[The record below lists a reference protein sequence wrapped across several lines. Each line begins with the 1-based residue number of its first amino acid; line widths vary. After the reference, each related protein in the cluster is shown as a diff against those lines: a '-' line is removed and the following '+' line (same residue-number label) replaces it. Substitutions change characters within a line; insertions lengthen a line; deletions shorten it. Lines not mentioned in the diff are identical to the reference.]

1 MGEDKSALSTEVHI
15 ICGPPGSGKTTFVQK
30 HMQPGDLIL
39 DMDAIV
45 AALTGN
51 KSTHPDYSN
60 VMNTALAV
68 RETIYK
74 SIESGKAGKRAFVIT
89 ATSDKQQ
96 VENLSRRLH
105 GSMHYMDTP
114 EAECIK
120 RICND
125 PTRPDKEKDRA
136 LVKRWFSVSKS
147 TEKGIPMNETVN
159 QETNGTAAAQQ
170 ENRTFTQ
177 DEVNAIVADRLTRE
191 RAKYADYD
199 DLKGKAGRADEADS
213 RAAALQQQ
221 LDAMKADN
229 DRREMKQRVSAATGV
244 PAALLTG
251 DTEESCTE
259 QAHEIMQFAAPS
271 YQAIPDGGTAGAV
284 GNYQDVFSPASDNAL
299 SNAFCR
305 DNKDKEKDNISSSTA
320 TAENDISAC
329 VQAYEQNIGPIA
341 RAAFDD
347 ISRQLADLPAD
358 LICEAIGEAALNNKR
373 SWNYVKAILK
383 RCREQNILS
392 VDAYR
397 AEKENHAAA
406 AAARAAPAA
415 RPQSK
420 QAAVRERLKKRLEE
434 MGGAQGDEPADNRIY
449 VEATELVAEPL
460 QGE

>member
-147 TEKGIPMNETVN
+147 TEKGIPMNETEN
-159 QETNGTAAAQQ
+159 MDINGTAPSRQ
-170 ENRTFTQ
+170 EERTFTQ
-177 DEVNAIVADRLTRE
+177 AELNAIVADRLARE

-199 DLKGKAGRADEADS
+199 KLKDKAGKAD
-213 RAAALQQQ
+213 ALQQQ
-221 LDAMKADN
+221 LDTLEADTARRAMKKKVAD
-229 DRREMKQRVSAATGV
+229 ATGV
-244 PAALLTG
+244 PEALLTG

-271 YQAIPDGGTAGAV
+271 YPAISDGGTAGAV
-284 GNYQDVFSPASDNAL
+284 GNYQDVFSPVSDKEL
-299 SNAFCR
+299 SKAFCR
-305 DNKDKEKDNISSSTA
+305 DNKHKPKP
-320 TAENDISAC
+320 
-329 VQAYEQNIGPIA
+329 YP
-341 RAAFDD
+341 
-347 ISRQLADLPAD
+347 P
-358 LICEAIGEAALNNKR
+358 
-373 SWNYVKAILK
+373 
-383 RCREQNILS
+383 
-392 VDAYR
+392 
-397 AEKENHAAA
+397 
-406 AAARAAPAA
+406 
-415 RPQSK
+415 
-420 QAAVRERLKKRLEE
+420 
-434 MGGAQGDEPADNRIY
+434 RIY
-449 VEATELVAEPL
+449 
-460 QGE
+460 

>member
-229 DRREMKQRVSAATGV
+229 DLREMKQRVSAATGV

-305 DNKDKEKDNISSSTA
+305 DNKHKPKP
-320 TAENDISAC
+320 
-329 VQAYEQNIGPIA
+329 YP
-341 RAAFDD
+341 
-347 ISRQLADLPAD
+347 P
-358 LICEAIGEAALNNKR
+358 
-373 SWNYVKAILK
+373 
-383 RCREQNILS
+383 
-392 VDAYR
+392 
-397 AEKENHAAA
+397 
-406 AAARAAPAA
+406 
-415 RPQSK
+415 
-420 QAAVRERLKKRLEE
+420 
-434 MGGAQGDEPADNRIY
+434 RIY
-449 VEATELVAEPL
+449 
-460 QGE
+460 

>member
-30 HMQPGDLIL
+30 HMQPGDLII

-147 TEKGIPMNETVN
+147 TEKGIPMNETEN
-159 QETNGTAAAQQ
+159 MDINGTAPSRQ
-170 ENRTFTQ
+170 EERTFTQ
-177 DEVNAIVADRLTRE
+177 AELNAIVADRLARE

-199 DLKGKAGRADEADS
+199 KLKDKAGKAD
-213 RAAALQQQ
+213 ALQQR
-221 LDAMKADN
+221 LDTLEADTARRAMKKKVAD
-229 DRREMKQRVSAATGV
+229 ATGV
-244 PAALLTG
+244 PEALLTG

-259 QAHEIMQFAAPS
+259 QAQEIMQFAAPS
-271 YQAIPDGGTAGAV
+271 YPAIPDGGTAGAV
-284 GNYQDVFSPASDNAL
+284 GNYQDVFSPASDKEL
-299 SNAFCR
+299 SKAFCR
-305 DNKDKEKDNISSSTA
+305 DNKHKPKP
-320 TAENDISAC
+320 
-329 VQAYEQNIGPIA
+329 YP
-341 RAAFDD
+341 
-347 ISRQLADLPAD
+347 P
-358 LICEAIGEAALNNKR
+358 
-373 SWNYVKAILK
+373 
-383 RCREQNILS
+383 
-392 VDAYR
+392 
-397 AEKENHAAA
+397 
-406 AAARAAPAA
+406 
-415 RPQSK
+415 
-420 QAAVRERLKKRLEE
+420 
-434 MGGAQGDEPADNRIY
+434 RIY
-449 VEATELVAEPL
+449 
-460 QGE
+460 

>member
-159 QETNGTAAAQQ
+159 QEVNGTAAAQQ
-170 ENRTFTQ
+170 EPRTFTQ

-199 DLKGKAGRADEADS
+199 DLKGKAGRA
-213 RAAALQQQ
+213 AALQQQ

-229 DRREMKQRVSAATGV
+229 DRREMKQRVSASTGV

-251 DTEESCTE
+251 ETEEACTA
-259 QAHEIMQFAAPS
+259 QAQEILKFSVPAYPNVR
-271 YQAIPDGGTAGAV
+271 DGGTAGAI
-284 GNYQDVFSPASDNAL
+284 GNIPASQRHTTDLSPAFS
-299 SNAFCR
+299 R
-305 DNKDKEKDNISSSTA
+305 GNKHTPKK
-320 TAENDISAC
+320 
-329 VQAYEQNIGPIA
+329 
-341 RAAFDD
+341 
-347 ISRQLADLPAD
+347 
-358 LICEAIGEAALNNKR
+358 
-373 SWNYVKAILK
+373 
-383 RCREQNILS
+383 
-392 VDAYR
+392 
-397 AEKENHAAA
+397 
-406 AAARAAPAA
+406 
-415 RPQSK
+415 PQFFS
-420 QAAVRERLKKRLEE
+420 
-434 MGGAQGDEPADNRIY
+434 Y
-449 VEATELVAEPL
+449 
-460 QGE
+460 

>member
-147 TEKGIPMNETVN
+147 TEKGIPMNETEN
-159 QETNGTAAAQQ
+159 MDINGTSPSRQ
-170 ENRTFTQ
+170 EERTFTQ
-177 DEVNAIVADRLTRE
+177 AELNAIVADRLARE

-199 DLKGKAGRADEADS
+199 KLKDKAGKAD
-213 RAAALQQQ
+213 ALQQQ
-221 LDAMKADN
+221 LDTLEADTARRAMKKKVAD
-229 DRREMKQRVSAATGV
+229 ATGV
-244 PAALLTG
+244 PEALLTG

-271 YQAIPDGGTAGAV
+271 YPAIPDGGTAGAV
-284 GNYQDVFSPASDNAL
+284 GNYQDVFSPASDKEL
-299 SNAFCR
+299 SKAFCR
-305 DNKDKEKDNISSSTA
+305 DNKHKPKP
-320 TAENDISAC
+320 
-329 VQAYEQNIGPIA
+329 YP
-341 RAAFDD
+341 
-347 ISRQLADLPAD
+347 P
-358 LICEAIGEAALNNKR
+358 
-373 SWNYVKAILK
+373 
-383 RCREQNILS
+383 
-392 VDAYR
+392 
-397 AEKENHAAA
+397 
-406 AAARAAPAA
+406 
-415 RPQSK
+415 
-420 QAAVRERLKKRLEE
+420 
-434 MGGAQGDEPADNRIY
+434 RIY
-449 VEATELVAEPL
+449 
-460 QGE
+460 

>member
-147 TEKGIPMNETVN
+147 TEKGIPMNETEN
-159 QETNGTAAAQQ
+159 MDINGTAPSRQ
-170 ENRTFTQ
+170 EERTFTQ
-177 DEVNAIVADRLTRE
+177 AELNAIVADRLARE
-191 RAKYADYD
+191 RAKYGDYD
-199 DLKGKAGRADEADS
+199 KLKDKAGKAD
-213 RAAALQQQ
+213 ALQQQ
-221 LDAMKADN
+221 LDTLEADTARRAMKKKVAD
-229 DRREMKQRVSAATGV
+229 ATGV
-244 PAALLTG
+244 PEALLTG

-271 YQAIPDGGTAGAV
+271 YPAIPDGGTAGAV
-284 GNYQDVFSPASDNAL
+284 GNYQDVFSPASDKEL
-299 SNAFCR
+299 SKAFCR
-305 DNKDKEKDNISSSTA
+305 DNKHKPKP
-320 TAENDISAC
+320 
-329 VQAYEQNIGPIA
+329 YP
-341 RAAFDD
+341 
-347 ISRQLADLPAD
+347 P
-358 LICEAIGEAALNNKR
+358 
-373 SWNYVKAILK
+373 
-383 RCREQNILS
+383 
-392 VDAYR
+392 
-397 AEKENHAAA
+397 
-406 AAARAAPAA
+406 
-415 RPQSK
+415 
-420 QAAVRERLKKRLEE
+420 
-434 MGGAQGDEPADNRIY
+434 RIY
-449 VEATELVAEPL
+449 
-460 QGE
+460 

>member
-105 GSMHYMDTP
+105 GFMHYMDTP

-147 TEKGIPMNETVN
+147 TEKGIPMNETEN
-159 QETNGTAAAQQ
+159 MDINGTAPSRQ
-170 ENRTFTQ
+170 EERTFTQ
-177 DEVNAIVADRLTRE
+177 AELNAIVADRLARE

-199 DLKGKAGRADEADS
+199 KLKDKAGKAD
-213 RAAALQQQ
+213 ALQQQ
-221 LDAMKADN
+221 LDTLEADTARRAMKKKVAD
-229 DRREMKQRVSAATGV
+229 ATGV
-244 PAALLTG
+244 PEALLTG

-271 YQAIPDGGTAGAV
+271 YPAIPDGGTAGAV
-284 GNYQDVFSPASDNAL
+284 GNYQDVFSPASDKEL
-299 SNAFCR
+299 SKAFCR
-305 DNKDKEKDNISSSTA
+305 DNKHKPKP
-320 TAENDISAC
+320 
-329 VQAYEQNIGPIA
+329 YP
-341 RAAFDD
+341 
-347 ISRQLADLPAD
+347 P
-358 LICEAIGEAALNNKR
+358 
-373 SWNYVKAILK
+373 
-383 RCREQNILS
+383 
-392 VDAYR
+392 
-397 AEKENHAAA
+397 
-406 AAARAAPAA
+406 
-415 RPQSK
+415 
-420 QAAVRERLKKRLEE
+420 
-434 MGGAQGDEPADNRIY
+434 RIY
-449 VEATELVAEPL
+449 
-460 QGE
+460 

>member
-15 ICGPPGSGKTTFVQK
+15 IRGPPGSGKTTFVQK

-147 TEKGIPMNETVN
+147 TEKGIPMNETEN
-159 QETNGTAAAQQ
+159 MDINGTAPSRQ
-170 ENRTFTQ
+170 EERTFTQ
-177 DEVNAIVADRLTRE
+177 AELNAIVADRLARE

-199 DLKGKAGRADEADS
+199 KLKDKAGKAD
-213 RAAALQQQ
+213 ALQQQ
-221 LDAMKADN
+221 LDTLEADTARRAMKKKVAD
-229 DRREMKQRVSAATGV
+229 ATGV
-244 PAALLTG
+244 PEALLTG

-271 YQAIPDGGTAGAV
+271 YPAIPDGGTAGAV
-284 GNYQDVFSPASDNAL
+284 GNYQDVFSPASDKEL
-299 SNAFCR
+299 SKAFCR
-305 DNKDKEKDNISSSTA
+305 DNKHKPKP
-320 TAENDISAC
+320 
-329 VQAYEQNIGPIA
+329 YP
-341 RAAFDD
+341 
-347 ISRQLADLPAD
+347 P
-358 LICEAIGEAALNNKR
+358 
-373 SWNYVKAILK
+373 
-383 RCREQNILS
+383 
-392 VDAYR
+392 
-397 AEKENHAAA
+397 
-406 AAARAAPAA
+406 
-415 RPQSK
+415 
-420 QAAVRERLKKRLEE
+420 
-434 MGGAQGDEPADNRIY
+434 RIY
-449 VEATELVAEPL
+449 
-460 QGE
+460 

>member
-147 TEKGIPMNETVN
+147 TEKGIPMNETEN
-159 QETNGTAAAQQ
+159 MDINGTAPSRQ
-170 ENRTFTQ
+170 EERTFTQ
-177 DEVNAIVADRLTRE
+177 AELNAIVADRLARE

-199 DLKGKAGRADEADS
+199 KLKDKAAKAD
-213 RAAALQQQ
+213 ALQQQ
-221 LDAMKADN
+221 LDTLEADTARRAMKKKVAD
-229 DRREMKQRVSAATGV
+229 ATGV
-244 PAALLTG
+244 PEALLTG

-271 YQAIPDGGTAGAV
+271 YPAIPDGGTAGAV
-284 GNYQDVFSPASDNAL
+284 GNYQDVFSPASDKEL
-299 SNAFCR
+299 SKAFCR
-305 DNKDKEKDNISSSTA
+305 DNKHKPKP
-320 TAENDISAC
+320 
-329 VQAYEQNIGPIA
+329 YP
-341 RAAFDD
+341 
-347 ISRQLADLPAD
+347 P
-358 LICEAIGEAALNNKR
+358 
-373 SWNYVKAILK
+373 
-383 RCREQNILS
+383 
-392 VDAYR
+392 
-397 AEKENHAAA
+397 
-406 AAARAAPAA
+406 
-415 RPQSK
+415 
-420 QAAVRERLKKRLEE
+420 
-434 MGGAQGDEPADNRIY
+434 RIY
-449 VEATELVAEPL
+449 
-460 QGE
+460 

>member
-170 ENRTFTQ
+170 ENRTFT
-177 DEVNAIVADRLTRE
+177 
-191 RAKYADYD
+191 
-199 DLKGKAGRADEADS
+199 
-213 RAAALQQQ
+213 
-221 LDAMKADN
+221 
-229 DRREMKQRVSAATGV
+229 
-244 PAALLTG
+244 
-251 DTEESCTE
+251 
-259 QAHEIMQFAAPS
+259 
-271 YQAIPDGGTAGAV
+271 
-284 GNYQDVFSPASDNAL
+284 
-299 SNAFCR
+299 
-305 DNKDKEKDNISSSTA
+305 
-320 TAENDISAC
+320 
-329 VQAYEQNIGPIA
+329 
-341 RAAFDD
+341 
-347 ISRQLADLPAD
+347 
-358 LICEAIGEAALNNKR
+358 
-373 SWNYVKAILK
+373 
-383 RCREQNILS
+383 
-392 VDAYR
+392 
-397 AEKENHAAA
+397 
-406 AAARAAPAA
+406 
-415 RPQSK
+415 
-420 QAAVRERLKKRLEE
+420 
-434 MGGAQGDEPADNRIY
+434 
-449 VEATELVAEPL
+449 
-460 QGE
+460 

>member
-1 MGEDKSALSTEVHI
+1 MGEDKSALSTDVHI

-147 TEKGIPMNETVN
+147 TEKGIHMNETEN
-159 QETNGTAAAQQ
+159 MDINGTAPSRQ
-170 ENRTFTQ
+170 EERTFTQ
-177 DEVNAIVADRLTRE
+177 AELNAIVADRLARE

-199 DLKGKAGRADEADS
+199 KLKDKAGKAD
-213 RAAALQQQ
+213 ALQQQ
-221 LDAMKADN
+221 LDTLEADTARRAMKKKVAD
-229 DRREMKQRVSAATGV
+229 ATGV
-244 PAALLTG
+244 PEALLTG

-271 YQAIPDGGTAGAV
+271 YPAIPDGGTAGAV
-284 GNYQDVFSPASDNAL
+284 GNYQDVFSPASDKEL
-299 SNAFCR
+299 SKAFCR
-305 DNKDKEKDNISSSTA
+305 DNKHKPKP
-320 TAENDISAC
+320 
-329 VQAYEQNIGPIA
+329 YP
-341 RAAFDD
+341 
-347 ISRQLADLPAD
+347 P
-358 LICEAIGEAALNNKR
+358 
-373 SWNYVKAILK
+373 
-383 RCREQNILS
+383 
-392 VDAYR
+392 
-397 AEKENHAAA
+397 
-406 AAARAAPAA
+406 
-415 RPQSK
+415 
-420 QAAVRERLKKRLEE
+420 
-434 MGGAQGDEPADNRIY
+434 RIY
-449 VEATELVAEPL
+449 
-460 QGE
+460 

>member
-147 TEKGIPMNETVN
+147 TEKGIPMNEKVKGLYSEKTGKTYDATV
-159 QETNGTAAAQQ
+159 
-170 ENRTFTQ
+170 
-177 DEVNAIVADRLTRE
+177 L
-191 RAKYADYD
+191 
-199 DLKGKAGRADEADS
+199 
-213 RAAALQQQ
+213 
-221 LDAMKADN
+221 
-229 DRREMKQRVSAATGV
+229 
-244 PAALLTG
+244 
-251 DTEESCTE
+251 
-259 QAHEIMQFAAPS
+259 
-271 YQAIPDGGTAGAV
+271 
-284 GNYQDVFSPASDNAL
+284 
-299 SNAFCR
+299 
-305 DNKDKEKDNISSSTA
+305 
-320 TAENDISAC
+320 
-329 VQAYEQNIGPIA
+329 
-341 RAAFDD
+341 
-347 ISRQLADLPAD
+347 LADT
-358 LICEAIGEAALNNKR
+358 GGKYV
-373 SWNYVKAILK
+373 NY
-383 RCREQNILS
+383 R
-392 VDAYR
+392 VDR
-397 AEKENHAAA
+397 KE
-406 AAARAAPAA
+406 
-415 RPQSK
+415 
-420 QAAVRERLKKRLEE
+420 
-434 MGGAQGDEPADNRIY
+434 
-449 VEATELVAEPL
+449 
-460 QGE
+460 

>member
-30 HMQPGDLIL
+30 HMQPGDLII

-147 TEKGIPMNETVN
+147 TEKGIPMNETEN
-159 QETNGTAAAQQ
+159 MDINGTAPSRQ
-170 ENRTFTQ
+170 EERTFTQ
-177 DEVNAIVADRLTRE
+177 AELNAIVADRLARE

-199 DLKGKAGRADEADS
+199 KLKDKAGKAD
-213 RAAALQQQ
+213 ALQQQ
-221 LDAMKADN
+221 LDTLEADTARRAMKKKVAD
-229 DRREMKQRVSAATGV
+229 ATGV
-244 PAALLTG
+244 PEALLTG

-259 QAHEIMQFAAPS
+259 QAQEIMQFAAPS
-271 YQAIPDGGTAGAV
+271 YPAIPDDGTAGAV
-284 GNYQDVFSPASDNAL
+284 GNYQDVFSPASDKEL
-299 SNAFCR
+299 SKAFCR
-305 DNKDKEKDNISSSTA
+305 DNKHKPKP
-320 TAENDISAC
+320 
-329 VQAYEQNIGPIA
+329 YP
-341 RAAFDD
+341 
-347 ISRQLADLPAD
+347 P
-358 LICEAIGEAALNNKR
+358 
-373 SWNYVKAILK
+373 
-383 RCREQNILS
+383 
-392 VDAYR
+392 
-397 AEKENHAAA
+397 
-406 AAARAAPAA
+406 
-415 RPQSK
+415 
-420 QAAVRERLKKRLEE
+420 
-434 MGGAQGDEPADNRIY
+434 RIY
-449 VEATELVAEPL
+449 
-460 QGE
+460 

>member
-125 PTRPDKEKDRA
+125 PTRPDKEKDSA
-136 LVKRWFSVSKS
+136 LVKRWFSISKS

-170 ENRTFTQ
+170 EPRTFTQ

-251 DTEESCTE
+251 DTEEACTA
-259 QAHEIMQFAAPS
+259 QAQEILKFSAPA
-271 YQAIPDGGTAGAV
+271 YPNVRDGGTAGAI
-284 GNYQDVFSPASDNAL
+284 GNIPTAQRHTTDLSPAFS
-299 SNAFCR
+299 R
-305 DNKDKEKDNISSSTA
+305 GNKHTPKKLQI
-320 TAENDISAC
+320 
-329 VQAYEQNIGPIA
+329 
-341 RAAFDD
+341 F
-347 ISRQLADLPAD
+347 
-358 LICEAIGEAALNNKR
+358 R
-373 SWNYVKAILK
+373 SY
-383 RCREQNILS
+383 
-392 VDAYR
+392 
-397 AEKENHAAA
+397 
-406 AAARAAPAA
+406 
-415 RPQSK
+415 
-420 QAAVRERLKKRLEE
+420 
-434 MGGAQGDEPADNRIY
+434 
-449 VEATELVAEPL
+449 
-460 QGE
+460 

>member
-30 HMQPGDLIL
+30 HMQPGDLII

-89 ATSDKQQ
+89 ATSDKQR

-147 TEKGIPMNETVN
+147 TEKGIPMNETEN
-159 QETNGTAAAQQ
+159 MDINGTAPSRQ
-170 ENRTFTQ
+170 EERTFTQ
-177 DEVNAIVADRLTRE
+177 AELNAIVADRLARE

-199 DLKGKAGRADEADS
+199 KLKDKAGKAD
-213 RAAALQQQ
+213 ALQQQ
-221 LDAMKADN
+221 LDTLEADTARRAMKKKVAD
-229 DRREMKQRVSAATGV
+229 ATGV
-244 PAALLTG
+244 PEALLTG

-259 QAHEIMQFAAPS
+259 QAQEIMQFAAPS
-271 YQAIPDGGTAGAV
+271 YPAIPDGGTAGAV
-284 GNYQDVFSPASDNAL
+284 GNYQDVFSPASDKEL
-299 SNAFCR
+299 SKAFCR
-305 DNKDKEKDNISSSTA
+305 DNKHKPKP
-320 TAENDISAC
+320 
-329 VQAYEQNIGPIA
+329 YP
-341 RAAFDD
+341 
-347 ISRQLADLPAD
+347 P
-358 LICEAIGEAALNNKR
+358 
-373 SWNYVKAILK
+373 
-383 RCREQNILS
+383 
-392 VDAYR
+392 
-397 AEKENHAAA
+397 
-406 AAARAAPAA
+406 
-415 RPQSK
+415 
-420 QAAVRERLKKRLEE
+420 
-434 MGGAQGDEPADNRIY
+434 RIY
-449 VEATELVAEPL
+449 
-460 QGE
+460 

>member
-147 TEKGIPMNETVN
+147 TEKGIPMIETEN
-159 QETNGTAAAQQ
+159 MDINGTAPSRQ
-170 ENRTFTQ
+170 EERTFTQ
-177 DEVNAIVADRLTRE
+177 AELNAIVADRLARE

-199 DLKGKAGRADEADS
+199 KLKDKAGKAD
-213 RAAALQQQ
+213 ALQQQ
-221 LDAMKADN
+221 LDTLEADTARRAMKKKVAD
-229 DRREMKQRVSAATGV
+229 ATGV
-244 PAALLTG
+244 PEALLTG

-271 YQAIPDGGTAGAV
+271 YPAIPDGGTAGAV
-284 GNYQDVFSPASDNAL
+284 GNYQDVFSPASDKEL
-299 SNAFCR
+299 SKAFCR
-305 DNKDKEKDNISSSTA
+305 DNKHKPKP
-320 TAENDISAC
+320 
-329 VQAYEQNIGPIA
+329 YP
-341 RAAFDD
+341 
-347 ISRQLADLPAD
+347 P
-358 LICEAIGEAALNNKR
+358 
-373 SWNYVKAILK
+373 
-383 RCREQNILS
+383 
-392 VDAYR
+392 
-397 AEKENHAAA
+397 
-406 AAARAAPAA
+406 
-415 RPQSK
+415 
-420 QAAVRERLKKRLEE
+420 
-434 MGGAQGDEPADNRIY
+434 RIY
-449 VEATELVAEPL
+449 
-460 QGE
+460 